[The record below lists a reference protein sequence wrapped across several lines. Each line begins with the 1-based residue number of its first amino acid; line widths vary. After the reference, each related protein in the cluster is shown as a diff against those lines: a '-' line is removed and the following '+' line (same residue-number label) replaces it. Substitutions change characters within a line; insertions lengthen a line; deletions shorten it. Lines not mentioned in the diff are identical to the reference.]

1 MPTPKEYMG
10 QLIVQ
15 DGIPTAYVHNI
26 DKNNGDV
33 TTETIKDGK
42 EEKTIYSARVFMAM
56 VNSGNIRLEDPK
68 PTVSGVKKQPT
79 SGNLADANYA
89 TPHFKMSNFD
99 CNDGTPVPRQFYP
112 TVMMLMQQLEII
124 RAACGG
130 RRIFINS
137 GYRTPQ
143 YNATIPGAAPSS
155 QHLFANGADIVV
167 EGMQPMA
174 VYRIIEQL
182 MDTGQITPGG
192 LGIYNGHVHYDQ
204 RGNKT
209 TWDAR

>member
-1 MPTPKEYMG
+1 
-10 QLIVQ
+10 
-15 DGIPTAYVHNI
+15 
-26 DKNNGDV
+26 
-33 TTETIKDGK
+33 
-42 EEKTIYSARVFMAM
+42 
-56 VNSGNIRLEDPK
+56 
-68 PTVSGVKKQPT
+68 
-79 SGNLADANYA
+79 
-89 TPHFKMSNFD
+89 MSNFD

-143 YNATIPGAAPSS
+143 YNATIPGAGSAS
-155 QHLFANGADIVV
+155 QHLFANAADIVV